1 MTSVIVRLVGD
12 SLSSEVSRPGS
23 MAAAVYSVSQKPLII
38 TKTCRKL
45 GRFGPLNNSMMG
57 DLLPF
62 GLGLGGRFEDLR
74 LGHGGDIVVDEGEGH
89 RAPMTNGILQPHC
102 T

>member
-57 DLLPF
+57 DLLSPSDSDSAAASKTSDSAT
-62 GLGLGGRFEDLR
+62 E
-74 LGHGGDIVVDEGEGH
+74 V
-89 RAPMTNGILQPHC
+89 T
-102 T
+102 